1 MKRKIR
7 MGMVGGGPG
16 SFIGAAHRRAANLDG
31 LIELVAGSFS
41 RDPRKSS
48 ETGKALFLAPER
60 VYPDYQTMFDAER
73 KRPDGIELVSIVTP
87 NSTHFPIAMAALQ
100 AGFDVICDK
109 PMTMTL
115 AEAKTLREMVRTSGR
130 YFALTYT
137 YTGYPMVRQAR
148 RLVSSGRLGIIRKVI
163 VEYPQGW
170 LADTVGDDNKQ
181 GKWRVD
187 PARAG
192 ISCCIGD
199 IGCHAA
205 NLAEFITGLKIQEL
219 CADLTTFV
227 PGRQLDDDGS
237 ILLRFDHGAR
247 GVLTASQVAVGE
259 ENALHI
265 RVYGTSGALEWTQQS
280 PETLIVRS
288 NVDDCRVMRRNWAG
302 AGAAWSRLPAGHPE
316 GMFEAF
322 ANFYS
327 DMARAIAAREAGEHY
342 TPEFPDVE
350 DGVRGMA
357 FIEAAVANSDGTEK
371 WTRLDI

>member
-115 AEAKTLREMVRTSGR
+115 AEAKTLREMVGTSGR
-130 YFALTYT
+130 YFALTHT

-148 RLVSSGRLGIIRKVI
+148 RLVSSGRLGIIRKII

-181 GKWRVD
+181 GRWRVD
-187 PARAG
+187 PAQAG

-265 RVYGTSGALEWTQQS
+265 RVYGTSGALEWNQQS

-371 WTRLDI
+371 WTRLDV